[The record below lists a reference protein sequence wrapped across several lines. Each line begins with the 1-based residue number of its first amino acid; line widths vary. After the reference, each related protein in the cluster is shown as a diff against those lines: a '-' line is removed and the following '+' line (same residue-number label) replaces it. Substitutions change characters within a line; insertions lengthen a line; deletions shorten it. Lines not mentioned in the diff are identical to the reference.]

1 MRFKKLDEF
10 VAIFLRLQGSQI
22 NLSRAEDT
30 RCPALGKHDL
40 DTRRDIGFK
49 FSLDTFLLEVSLE
62 RYSGD
67 VEGILECR

>member
-30 RCPALGKHDL
+30 RRPALRKHDL
-40 DTRRDIGFK
+40 NTGRDIGFK
-49 FSLDTFLLEVSLE
+49 FGLYTLLLKVSLE
-62 RYSGD
+62 GYSGD
-67 VEGILECR
+67 VEGILETR

>member
-10 VAIFLRLQGSQI
+10 VAIFLRLQSSQI
-22 NLSRAEDT
+22 NLSSTEDA
-30 RCPALGKHDL
+30 RRPPLRKHDL

-49 FSLDTFLLEVSLE
+49 FSLNSLLLKVPLE
-62 RYSGD
+62 GYSGD